1 MLYVF
6 FTQCDKC
13 FYSLSGSGTRP
24 GSENQLRPCP
34 LCILLQ
40 LASYPLILVY
50 QRCTPQTRPCL
61 LHSCVCGNRFSS
73 VSLLLQN
80 GALIFEPEA
89 RFPSIPYPRAAG
101 LAVFTCASSSPC
113 CSLSTFYWNSSELH
127 AHSHSLIMHYCPS
140 QS

>member
-1 MLYVF
+1 MF
-6 FTQCDKC
+6 FTQCDEC
-13 FYSLSGSGTRP
+13 FYSLSGSGTHP

-40 LASYPLILVY
+40 LAPYPLILVY
-50 QRCTPQTRPCL
+50 QRCTPQTQPCL

-80 GALIFEPEA
+80 GVLIFEPEA
-89 RFPSIPYPRAAG
+89 RFPSIP
-101 LAVFTCASSSPC
+101 TCSWA
-113 CSLSTFYWNSSELH
+113 CSVHLCKLVSLLQLIYVLLELSELH